1 MTTPTGGPPPQ
12 SADARVDL
20 LHGDLVGLQWPVAGC
35 PASVRAWRLFTFL
48 PNLAV
53 PLVAARHYPPGE
65 VLASVLAPTE
75 DHIAAGRNLQ
85 ECVDSDAALD
95 CDILF
100 FGYSCRDYYLS
111 TNSELYGG
119 TRPRTIVWRRNTAVA
134 GHLCAAVAS
143 SDPKAR
149 DAYVWVFDSMGLREG
164 HVAFTAV
171 RDYFVSN
178 WGFSAAC
185 VVSVNDREPTGINFQ
200 HHEMDYYCGQWV
212 WLWVA
217 CVLEDRLDGFAA
229 VAKVDRMTQACED
242 REPLDRAL
250 QLLGWRTQL
259 LDRAAGTVEEMRLST
274 QPASTQSRLLS
285 RDWKQAVRTEAEGGG
300 TALSKLNHLTD
311 SLRQATLQLAEMVR
325 HLEDARGR
333 AREAESRVVSVTARL
348 AASEAREAAAQAQ
361 LVARE
366 AAAQAQLAALAA
378 ALDESRSREQ
388 GLRDREAALLV
399 VAEESLAREAES
411 RRRESDARTRESARS
426 AANNIP
432 GSKRLR
438 RT

>member
-1 MTTPTGGPPPQ
+1 M
-12 SADARVDL
+12 
-20 LHGDLVGLQWPVAGC
+20 QWPVAGC

-100 FGYSCRDYYLS
+100 FGYSCRNYYLS
-111 TNSELYGG
+111 TNSELYDGR
-119 TRPRTIVWRRNTAVA
+119 RPRAIVWRRNTAVA

-143 SDPKAR
+143 PDPKAR
-149 DAYVWVFDSMGLREG
+149 DAYVWVFDSMGLKEA
-164 HVAFTAV
+164 HVAFIAV

-185 VVSVNDREPTGINFQ
+185 VVTVNDREPTGINFQ
-200 HHEMDYYCGQWV
+200 HHDMDYYCGQWV

-229 VAKVDRMTQACED
+229 VAKVDLMTQARKD
-242 REPLDRAL
+242 REPLDRARL
-250 QLLGWRTQL
+250 LLRWRAQLLE
-259 LDRAAGTVEEMRLST
+259 RAAGTVEEMRSST
-274 QPASTQSRLLS
+274 QPDSTQSRLLS
-285 RDWKQAVRTEAEGGG
+285 PDWKRAVRTEAVGGG
-300 TALSKLNHLTD
+300 SALSKLDHLTD
-311 SLRQATLQLAEMVR
+311 SLSRATLQLAEMVR
-325 HLEDARGR
+325 HLEDAQGR
-333 AREAESRVVSVTARL
+333 AREAEGRVVSVTALL
-348 AASEAREAAAQAQ
+348 AASEAREAAAQG
-361 LVARE
+361 
-366 AAAQAQLAALAA
+366 QLAALAA

-411 RRRESDARTRESARS
+411 RRRETDARTRESARS